1 MAVPALIA
9 ATVVS
14 AAGSI
19 QQGNAAAASY
29 NSQAAASDYNAAI
42 NTQNADA
49 AGKEG
54 TQRELMTRTQQAL
67 QMGEARAAAGEAG
80 IGGAQGSSLGTAL
93 EQDSVN
99 AELNALGVRYE
110 RDTQRNAYL
119 EQSAMNTYD
128 AGVARMNA
136 KSAKKSGYMGALS
149 SVFNGA
155 NRYYAQQ
162 QAISSASPPSSAGR
176 VVGQS
181 YSTPM
186 PSGGY
191 YQFSSSINNPYKLTG
206 F

>member
-29 NSQAAASDYNAAI
+29 KSQAAASDYNATI
-42 NTQNADA
+42 NRQNADA
-49 AGKEG
+49 AGQEG

-80 IGGAQGSSLGTAL
+80 IGGAQGSSIGTAL

-119 EQSAMNTYD
+119 QQSAMDTYE
-128 AGVARMNA
+128 AGVARGNA
-136 KSAKKSGYMGALS
+136 KSARRIGYTGALS
-149 SVFNGA
+149 NILNGA
-155 NRYYAQQ
+155 NRYFAQQ
-162 QAISSASPPSSAGR
+162 QAISSASAPTTADGR
-176 VVGQS
+176 MVGRS
-181 YSTPM
+181 YSAIPQ
-186 PSGGY
+186 GGY
-191 YQFSSSINNPYKLTG
+191 YQISNDFKPYKLG
-206 F
+206 NF